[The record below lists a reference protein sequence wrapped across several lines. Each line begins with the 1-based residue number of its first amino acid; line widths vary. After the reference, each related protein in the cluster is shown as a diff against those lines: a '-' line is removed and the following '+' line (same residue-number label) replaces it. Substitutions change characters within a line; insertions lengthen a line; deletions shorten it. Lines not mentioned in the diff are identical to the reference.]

1 MPRFFV
7 ENIIPEGVCRI
18 EIHGPDA
25 RHIREVL
32 RMAAG
37 EALTVCDGARVDL
50 QCLIEAFQGE
60 KVVLQ
65 IQDRSRNET
74 EPSFRATLYQGLP
87 KGDKF
92 DTIIQKCV
100 ELGIDRIVPVA
111 CERSIVKIA
120 AADVSRK
127 CQRWNRIA
135 QEAAKQCGRGRIPEV
150 TAPVRFTEAVD
161 QVAAAI
167 SAGAIAFIPYEG
179 EREQGLRRFLEQTLT
194 EDGQND
200 AIASADGRGDSA
212 GGQARGL
219 AGGAVQSRL
228 SPDIRFFI
236 GPEGGFS
243 PVEIATA
250 TTAGIQAVSL
260 GRRILRTETA
270 SLAVLAM
277 LGYHLS
283 DF

>member
-7 ENIIPEGVCRI
+7 ENITSEGESRI
-18 EIHGPDA
+18 EIQGPDA

-32 RMAAG
+32 RMAIG
-37 EALTVCDGARVDL
+37 ETLTVCDGARVDL

-74 EPSFRATLYQGLP
+74 EPSFRAMLYQGLP

-111 CERSIVKIA
+111 CERSIVKIT
-120 AADVSRK
+120 AADVPKK

-150 TAPVRFTEAVD
+150 TAPVRFAEAVD
-161 QVAAAI
+161 QAAAVI
-167 SAGAIAFIPYEG
+167 SAGAVVFIPYEG
-179 EREQGLRRFLEQTLT
+179 EREKGLRRFLESTLT
-194 EDGQND
+194 KDERSE
-200 AIASADGRGDSA
+200 ASVSAEVQANAEREQA
-212 GGQARGL
+212 GGFGPDSGRTD
-219 AGGAVQSRL
+219 
-228 SPDIRFFI
+228 PDIRFFI

-243 PVEIATA
+243 PGEINSATA
-250 TTAGIQAVSL
+250 AGIQTVSL

>member
-7 ENIIPEGVCRI
+7 ESIVPEGEHRI
-18 EIHGPDA
+18 DIHGPDA

-37 EALTVCDGARVDL
+37 ENLTVCDGARVDL
-50 QCLIEAFQGE
+50 QCLIESFQGD
-60 KVVLQ
+60 KVILR
-65 IQDRSRNET
+65 IQDRSRNDT
-74 EPSFRATLYQGLP
+74 EPSFVATLYQGLP

-92 DTIIQKCV
+92 DIIIQKCV
-100 ELGIDRIVPVA
+100 ELGVDRIVPVA

-120 AADVSRK
+120 AADVSKK

-150 TAPVRFTEAVD
+150 THPVRFADAVD

-167 SAGAIAFIPYEG
+167 TAGAIAFIPYEG
-179 EREQGLRRFLEQTLT
+179 EREQGLRRFLESALS
-194 EDGQND
+194 EDGLAEVRNTTKTD
-200 AIASADGRGDSA
+200 GDSA
-212 GGQARGL
+212 EKRGDE
-219 AGGAVQSRL
+219 AERNRVR
-228 SPDIRFFI
+228 PDIRFFI

-243 PVEIATA
+243 PGEIAAA
-250 TTAGIQAVSL
+250 TTAGIQTVSL